1 MISAALLSRPGQS
14 ETVSWQAGCTAKTP
28 STEGLF
34 DSFLRRA
41 GRAHSRK
48 EPKSRLTMPGI
59 LQVRRIE
66 SDEKRARKPAVVCGN
81 RRVCSPDT
89 TETLRH
95 AQGDRWIVRWDS
107 GLVASER

>member
-48 EPKSRLTMPGI
+48 EPKSRLTMTGI
-59 LQVRRIE
+59 LQVRRDAVFCNRFMRWHYWQNPGNAAR
-66 SDEKRARKPAVVCGN
+66 DETPR
-81 RRVCSPDT
+81 
-89 TETLRH
+89 
-95 AQGDRWIVRWDS
+95 DS
-107 GLVASER
+107 TVDLFAFAKYCCAWMNL